1 MPTRAAIAVLLV
13 LGLIAAGCGD
23 DSGEGSTDAGSAT
36 SSVPDDTTTTAE
48 VTDVDDTST
57 TTASVE
63 LTASYRGVTPEVIKV
78 GVSSFD
84 WDRLAAIGVSF
95 GTSNAED
102 IYIAALE
109 AINDRG
115 GIHGRM
121 LEIYSVNFLP
131 VGTTEAD
138 AACVELTEDHG
149 VFVVVGA
156 TLGDGV
162 LCYTELHETAAVVV
176 GGMTEE
182 RKERAKAPYATVA
195 NETAERSEAFVA
207 AMDDLGLL
215 EGKTI
220 GVTGSIDVSEDAF
233 NFTMEALQNAGYDP
247 VGGLTGDNN
256 DDLAASARDAEIVFE
271 RFRSSGVDVAVST
284 TGVPLEMANA
294 ISASYEPDQWL
305 LLTSMTG
312 RGLNDAGVDP
322 SYIDGAYSVNVTPI
336 GTTAQPAMADD
347 PIVAAC
353 VDDIEARTGRTLPYE
368 LDVEISNLGSALAA
382 CSLAA
387 ILEAGLTNAGP
398 MLTHDSFQAGL
409 EAIGPIDLPGYPGA
423 NLGPGDLSASSE
435 FTVTRFDADAGVW
448 EPVG

>member
-23 DSGEGSTDAGSAT
+23 DSGEGSADADT
-36 SSVPDDTTTTAE
+36 STSTVPDDNTTTAADDTTTTTE
-48 VTDVDDTST
+48 P
-57 TTASVE
+57 VE
-63 LTASYRGVTPEVIKV
+63 LTASFRGVTPEVIKV

-84 WDRLAAIGVSF
+84 WDRLAALGVSF
-95 GTSNAED
+95 GTTNAED
-102 IYIAALE
+102 IYSAALE

-121 LEIYSVNFLP
+121 LEIHSVNFLP
-131 VGTTEAD
+131 VGTIEAD
-138 AACVELTEDHG
+138 AACVELTEDHE

-162 LCYTELHETAAVVV
+162 LCYTELHDTAAVLA

-182 RKERAKAPYATVA
+182 RKERANAPYATVA
-195 NETAERSEAFVA
+195 NETAERSEAFVE

-256 DDLAASARDAEIVFE
+256 DDLAASARDAEIVYE
-271 RFRSSGVDVAVST
+271 VFRTSGVDVAVST

-294 ISASYEPDQWL
+294 ISAGYETDQWL

-322 SYIDGAYSVNVTPI
+322 FYIDGAYSVNLTPI

-347 PIVAAC
+347 PVVAAC
-353 VDDIEARTGRTLPYE
+353 VDDIEARTGRTLPYA
-368 LDVEISNLGSALAA
+368 LDVEINNLGSALAA
-382 CSLAA
+382 CPFAA

-398 MLTHDSFQAGL
+398 VLTNDTFQAGL
-409 EAIGPIDLPGYPGA
+409 EAIGPIDLAGYPAGS
-423 NLGPGDLSASSE
+423 LGPGDLSASSQ
-435 FTVTRFDADAGVW
+435 FGTTRFDAEVEIW
-448 EPVG
+448 EPVD